1 MSECTYTPPTA
12 EHTPGPWSAE
22 EWTSRAR
29 TTVLAPIE
37 GVAGGIVIADCGP
50 SRSGYCDSET
60 EANARLIAAAPD
72 MLEAL
77 KEFVAYSECH
87 CAEPECPPCA
97 YCMAEQAI
105 EKAEGVHA

>member
-12 EHTPGPWSAE
+12 EHTPGPWR
-22 EWTSRAR
+22 WWR
-29 TTVLAPIE
+29 VLAVE